1 MWLRYLT
8 NGPEFDFPL
17 FAGLPP
23 VRYVLASTPRSG
35 SNMLARALWHTGV
48 AGFAEDY
55 FADEYVL
62 DYFERWGFA
71 AGDQESMIECY
82 VRKLMTVR
90 TSPNGVFGVK
100 VHARQLRHLET
111 DLHDLLLSPRYLWIQ
126 RRDRLRQA
134 ISYTL
139 AEQTG
144 AWILDGTYLPLRET
158 VAQPRYSYAEIR
170 RHLLLLDR
178 DVAAWEEYFDR
189 RNLNPHIV
197 VYEDLLENYE
207 QGVLGCLRSLG
218 VAALGQV
225 PEPGIKRQ
233 ANETSRVW
241 AQRYELDRA
250 RNATGSSS

>member
-8 NGPEFDFPL
+8 NGPEFDFPP

-35 SNMLARALWHTGV
+35 SNMLARTLWHTGV

-55 FADEYVL
+55 FADEHVL

-71 AGDQESMIECY
+71 AGDEESMLERY
-82 VRKLMTVR
+82 VQMLMTVR

-100 VHARQLRHLET
+100 VHAPGLRHLEI
-111 DLHDLLLSPRYLWIQ
+111 DVHDLLLSPQYIWIQ
-126 RRDRLRQA
+126 RRDRLGQA
-134 ISYTL
+134 ISYTM

-158 VAQPRYSYAEIR
+158 VAEPRYSYADIR
-170 RHLLLLDR
+170 RHLLLLDHG
-178 DVAAWEEYFDR
+178 VTAWEEYFDR
-189 RNLNPHIV
+189 RNLSPHVV

-207 QGVLGCLRSLG
+207 QCVLGCLKSLG
-218 VAALGQV
+218 VAAPGQV
-225 PEPGIKRQ
+225 PDPGIRRQ
-233 ANETSRVW
+233 ANETNLAW
-241 AQRYELDRA
+241 AQRYERDAA
-250 RNATGSSS
+250 RGLSC

>member
-17 FAGLPP
+17 FAGPPP

-100 VHARQLRHLET
+100 VHARQLPHLEI
-111 DLHDLLLSPRYLWIQ
+111 DLHDLLLSPRYIWIQ

-134 ISYTL
+134 ISYSL

-144 AWILDGTYLPLRET
+144 AWILDGTYLPLRER
-158 VAQPRYSYAEIR
+158 VAEPRYSYADIR

-189 RNLNPHIV
+189 RNLNPHVV
-197 VYEDLLENYE
+197 VYEDL
-207 QGVLGCLRSLG
+207 GRPGFFGGPCLPNMINLPFFPAACSSFPHILSEECTCRRS
-218 VAALGQV
+218 AAAQCYTSQ
-225 PEPGIKRQ
+225 PIPG
-233 ANETSRVW
+233 SR
-241 AQRYELDRA
+241 A
-250 RNATGSSS
+250 